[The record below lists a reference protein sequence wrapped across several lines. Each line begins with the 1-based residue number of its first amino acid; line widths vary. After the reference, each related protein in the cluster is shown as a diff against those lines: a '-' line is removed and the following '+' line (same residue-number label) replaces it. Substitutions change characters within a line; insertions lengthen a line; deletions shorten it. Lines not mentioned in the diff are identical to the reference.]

1 MDVERELW
9 RRVEELCHR
18 ALELDEGGR
27 ADFLDSSCGDDQELR
42 REVESLLAH
51 EKKAEHF
58 IDSPALDIVGKLFAY
73 DAATTDGAAKLV
85 GSKVSHYRIL
95 QKLGS
100 GGMGVVY
107 KAEDISLGRFVA
119 LKF

>member
-1 MDVERELW
+1 M
-9 RRVEELCHR
+9 R
-18 ALELDEGGR
+18 AAALNSSTR
-27 ADFLDSSCGDDQELR
+27 SCGDDQELR

-58 IDSPALDIVGKLFAY
+58 IDSPALDIVGKLVAY
-73 DAATTDGAAKLV
+73 DAATTDGAAKLI

-119 LKF
+119 LKFLPDTVARPASVGALPS